1 MNSNFSL
8 QSIWSQGDAIS
19 NTVALL
25 LIIMSIITWTVIIMK
40 TFGLFQQN
48 NLRKRVQ
55 KFWHAK
61 NIEEGIELIGKE
73 KNNSF
78 TSLALCGIDALSHIE
93 ESHTSGHGMESQL
106 HDKLDI
112 SSWLSQQMRQSIELS
127 SRRFQGGLALLA
139 SIGSTAPFIGL
150 FGTVWGIYHALVQIG
165 TTGQTSIDQIAGPIG
180 ESLVMTALG
189 LAVAI
194 PAVLGYNALLRG
206 NKSLIADLNRFGN
219 DLHTLFV
226 TGARVKSLNKTQ
238 A

>member
-40 TFGLFQQN
+40 TIGLFQQN

-93 ESHTSGHGMESQL
+93 ESHTSDHGMESQL